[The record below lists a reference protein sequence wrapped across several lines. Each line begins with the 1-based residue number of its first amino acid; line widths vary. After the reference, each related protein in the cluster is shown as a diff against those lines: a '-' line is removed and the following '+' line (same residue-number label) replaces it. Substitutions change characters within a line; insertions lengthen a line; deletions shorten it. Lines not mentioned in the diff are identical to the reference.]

1 MTLGTLFNHFSF
13 LFFISDG
20 KVTIFNLNRCSGY
33 VLNIRKCSTV
43 DGVLMTVMVMADTS
57 GLRPVGYFCSPGEK
71 VPCDVGSACHRD
83 IFIRHIRM
91 Y

>member
-1 MTLGTLFNHFSF
+1 MVAVVEV
-13 LFFISDG
+13 I
-20 KVTIFNLNRCSGY
+20 V
-33 VLNIRKCSTV
+33 VM
-43 DGVLMTVMVMADTS
+43 MTVMVMADTS